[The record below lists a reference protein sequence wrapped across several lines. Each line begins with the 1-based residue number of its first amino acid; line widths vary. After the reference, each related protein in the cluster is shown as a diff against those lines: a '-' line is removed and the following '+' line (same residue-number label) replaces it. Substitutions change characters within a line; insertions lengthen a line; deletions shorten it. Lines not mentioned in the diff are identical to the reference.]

1 MHSRGQHADRSQ
13 TVHWKLRLKWIA
25 ACAGGWC
32 LLIVALALIAGGS
45 GDSAHRRLGYLSTP
59 TLPVDGTI
67 RVFHAADSDDHMLD
81 VSWRKR
87 VNKMRAMLTSPS
99 DAAQGIAA
107 TEYRVYGPKERRA
120 FLEQYGRFCY
130 ESSDVAENEVLQR
143 YDTLDAS
150 PVLQVELWKY
160 CMLYMGQGNAYI
172 DASETSL
179 IRSFADIFLGKK
191 GALDKNY
198 AVLAD
203 VHQASKQQRGT
214 NEQVILGIA
223 HSNILIVKN
232 PLNEIAGEMV
242 KLLME
247 TPRKVLTASSL
258 LLPGELFR
266 LIDQSIKT
274 GRNSSGKKSSKKWFG
289 GNGGKTRGSDWVLL
303 ESTCIELADPSS
315 SPRSI
320 WNDVSVLESPEE
332 AGTSDGA
339 ELEPAAPLT
348 SISRNTKEGW
358 KRLHQQLDS
367 ETSLIGTS
375 ATPDANSRRVTHH
388 CPLSNGA
395 HCCEVYHPK
404 RGFDSAIL
412 TTRHPVGPISSSY
425 ESATHREGE
434 QLPPLPYLQQ
444 AGKKLLSSRENSPT
458 YSVSK
463 GELQYMS
470 TVREVSLVGNDYI
483 PNLPSEQSPSPNLF
497 DLLLENDCLP
507 TSKACHQC
515 LKRVKDGKGNDC
527 SNCSK
532 ECGCYCTVLCK
543 IRPPEKR
550 VVKEWRV
557 FPPAFRKD
565 SNRLVPRIVHQTW
578 FEPVTKEKYPNM
590 SRLIESWKQS
600 GWEYNFYDDDTA
612 AEFLS
617 THFPP
622 EVREAYDSILPG
634 AFKADLF
641 RYCVLL
647 IRGGIYADM
656 DVLLTSNLDEVVDN
670 DVGFMTPMD
679 SPGTKVNRRSCLWNG
694 LMAVAPGHPLLA
706 RTIEFVVNNIR
717 NRFTSVDYDDM
728 LCPTPIFHVSHT
740 VDTLFTCGPCILGGG
755 INNLLGRHMQDAFTP
770 GDVDV
775 WHVERMG
782 QLPVSD
788 SPNDDRSGIVVSP
801 DDQRLLIP
809 GRTIILRQ
817 NKEDMGAHRFT
828 WDEKNIMVAST
839 DMPDYD
845 DRPPTLVH
853 YSKTHGKA
861 GVYGV
866 KKLYTD
872 NIKAD
877 EKIRIVVQKT

>member
-1 MHSRGQHADRSQ
+1 MHPRSNSDPPQ
-13 TVHWKLRLKWIA
+13 IMKTHWKSRLTWIA
-25 ACAGGWC
+25 TCAGGWC
-32 LLIVALALIAGGS
+32 LLVVALALIAGGS
-45 GDSAHRRLGYLSTP
+45 GDNAHRRLGYLSTP
-59 TLPVDGTI
+59 ALPADGTI
-67 RVFHAADSDDHMLD
+67 RVFHAAKDDSYASDTH
-81 VSWRKR
+81 WRKIG
-87 VNKMRAMLTSPS
+87 NKMRAMLSYPS
-99 DAAQGIAA
+99 EAAAGRDVPAI
-107 TEYRVYGPKERRA
+107 EYRIYGPKDRRS
-120 FLEQYGRFCY
+120 FLQQYGQFCY
-130 ESSDVAENEVLQR
+130 ESGGPAGNEILQR
-143 YDTLDAS
+143 YEALDSS
-150 PVLQVELWKY
+150 PALQVELWKY

-172 DASETSL
+172 DATETNL
-179 IRSFADIFLGKK
+179 IRSFTDIFLGKK

-203 VHQASKQQRGT
+203 VHQASKQSPGA
-214 NEQVILGIA
+214 NEIVKLGMA
-223 HSNILIVKN
+223 HSNILIVKA
-232 PLNEIAGEMV
+232 PLNEVVGEML

-247 TPRKVLTASSL
+247 TPRKVLTRSSL

-266 LIDQSIKT
+266 LINQSIKS
-274 GRNSSGKKSSKKWFG
+274 GEKSGKKSKKKWFSG
-289 GNGGKTRGSDWVLL
+289 RGVKARVSDWVLL
-303 ESTCIELADPSS
+303 ESKCIELADPSS
-315 SPRSI
+315 SPRPI
-320 WNDVSVLESPEE
+320 WSGVSVSETPGEGTSE
-332 AGTSDGA
+332 AG
-339 ELEPAAPLT
+339 ELLPAPLT
-348 SISRNTKEGW
+348 GISRRTKADW

-367 ETSLIGTS
+367 DTSLIGTS

-395 HCCEVYHPK
+395 HCCEVFHPDH
-404 RGFDSAIL
+404 GLETAL
-412 TTRHPVGPISSSY
+412 MTTRHPIGPMSSSY
-425 ESATHREGE
+425 ESSTSRKGE
-434 QLPPLPYLQQ
+434 QVPPQPYLQQ
-444 AGKKLLSSRENSPT
+444 AGKELISSRT
-458 YSVSK
+458 TGTAYSVPE
-463 GELQYMS
+463 GELQFMS
-470 TVREVSLVGNDYI
+470 TVREVSLVSDDFV
-483 PNLPSEQSPSPNLF
+483 PNLPNEQSPTPNFF

-507 TSKACHQC
+507 TTKACHQC
-515 LKRVKDGKGNDC
+515 LKRVKEGKGNDC
-527 SNCSK
+527 SNCSE

-550 VVKEWRV
+550 VVKEYHV
-557 FPPAFRKD
+557 YPPAYRKD

-590 SRLIESWKQS
+590 SRLIESWIRS

-617 THFPP
+617 THFPS
-622 EVREAYDSILPG
+622 EVRVAYDSILPG

-706 RTIEFVVNNIR
+706 RTIEIVVNNIR

-728 LCPTPIFHVSHT
+728 LCPTPVFHVSHS

-775 WHVERMG
+775 WQVEREG
-782 QLPVSD
+782 QELS
-788 SPNDDRSGIVVSP
+788 STNSGIVVSP

-817 NKEDMGAHRFT
+817 NKEDMGSHRFT
-828 WDEKNIMVAST
+828 WDEKNMIVAST

-877 EKIRIVVQKT
+877 EKIRIIVQKVL

>member
-1 MHSRGQHADRSQ
+1 MHARSQHADRPLAAS
-13 TVHWKLRLKWIA
+13 THWKSRLKLIA
-25 ACAGGWC
+25 AWTGGWC
-32 LLIVALALIAGGS
+32 LLIVALALIAGGG

-59 TLPVDGTI
+59 GLPIDGTV
-67 RVFHAADSDDHMLD
+67 RVFHAADNDESMSDFH
-81 VSWRKR
+81 WRKR
-87 VNKMRAMLTSPS
+87 VNKMRSMLAPPS
-99 DAAQGIAA
+99 GEAQRGDAASI
-107 TEYRVYGPKERRA
+107 EYRIYGPKERRT
-120 FLEQYGRFCY
+120 FLEQYGHFCY
-130 ESSDVAENEVLQR
+130 EPADAAGNEVLQR
-143 YDTLDAS
+143 YESLKAS
-150 PVLQVELWKY
+150 PSLQVELWKY
-160 CMLYMGQGNAYI
+160 CMLYMGQGNVYI
-172 DASETSL
+172 DATETSL
-179 IRSFADIFLGKK
+179 IRLFTDVFLGEK
-191 GALDKNY
+191 GILDKNY
-198 AVLAD
+198 ALLAD
-203 VHQASKQQRGT
+203 VHHASKQKQGV
-214 NEQVILGIA
+214 NENVKLGIA
-223 HSNILIVKN
+223 HSNLLIVKS
-232 PLNEIAGEMV
+232 PLNEVAGAML

-247 TPRKVLTASSL
+247 TPRAVLTTSSL

-266 LIDQSIKT
+266 LVDESMKT
-274 GRNSSGKKSSKKWFG
+274 GWKSGKKSSKKWFG
-289 GNGGKTRGSDWVLL
+289 GNEMRNRASDWVLL
-303 ESTCIELADPSS
+303 ESKCIELADPSS

-320 WNDVSVLESPEE
+320 WSGVSVSESLEV
-332 AGTSDGA
+332 GTPNDGA
-339 ELEPAAPLT
+339 EVAPAPLT
-348 SISRNTKEGW
+348 SISRRTKEDW

-395 HCCEVYHPK
+395 HCCEVYHPEH
-404 RGFDSAIL
+404 GFDSALL
-412 TTRHPVGPISSSY
+412 TTRHPVGPMSSSY
-425 ESATHREGE
+425 ESTIHRKGE
-434 QLPPLPYLQQ
+434 QVPPLPYLQQ
-444 AGKKLLSSRENSPT
+444 AGKDLLASRENGPT
-458 YSVSK
+458 YSISK
-463 GELQYMS
+463 GEMQFMS
-470 TVREVSLVGNDYI
+470 TVREVSLVDDDYA
-483 PNLPSEQSPSPNLF
+483 PNLPNEQSPTPNFF

-507 TSKACHQC
+507 TTKACHQC

-550 VVKEWRV
+550 IVKEWRV

-600 GWEYNFYDDDTA
+600 GWEYNFYDDLTA
-612 AEFLS
+612 AQFLS
-617 THFPP
+617 THFPS

-706 RTIEFVVNNIR
+706 RTIEIVVNNIR

-728 LCPTPIFHVSHT
+728 LCPTPVFHVSHT

-770 GDVDV
+770 GDVDIFQ
-775 WHVERMG
+775 VERRG
-782 QLPVSD
+782 QRS
-788 SPNDDRSGIVVSP
+788 SGIVVSP

-877 EKIRIVVQKT
+877 EKIRIVVQKVL